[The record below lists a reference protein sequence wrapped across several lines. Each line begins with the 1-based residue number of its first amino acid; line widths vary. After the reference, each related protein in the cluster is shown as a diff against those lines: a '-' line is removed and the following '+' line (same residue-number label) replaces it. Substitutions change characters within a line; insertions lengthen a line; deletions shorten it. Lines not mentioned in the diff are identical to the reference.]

1 MMATQAPNTIADA
14 AEIIRHNA
22 KNGCSLQLA
31 GNGSRH
37 RAERGPS
44 ALSARNLSGIRIYQP
59 EDWTISVGAGTPVAE
74 IDDIVASHGQR
85 LAFDP
90 PNHKRIFGSGREP
103 TIGGAIAANAGD
115 PGTAFR
121 AGLRHQVAGMQFI
134 NGKGK
139 IIEDGSRA
147 IKNVAGIDLAR
158 GLIGSWGNLALICNM
173 VLRLVP
179 DIQGETTI
187 AVQVRDV
194 VEAMK
199 LFDRARTEGAEIS
212 GAIYLPTPTANR
224 ISDGLSVAD
233 SIVLLR
239 FESPESAQ
247 YFRKPISRSDSQ
259 LIDRPQAAR
268 LWEKIRDLDYLDGAS
283 KSTIWKVLVPAAIAP
298 DLFHQVT
305 TAHRA
310 QISVDGGGTLFW
322 VKADNDDNTALI
334 TTLQQFSGVR
344 VSCYYQPDTCA
355 PFAVKSTVAKTA
367 AERLSTRIK
376 QAFDPLGVF
385 SSKPYLLQKT
395 I

>member
-1 MMATQAPNTIADA
+1 MATQAPNTIADA

-37 RAERGPS
+37 RAETGPP
-44 ALSARNLSGIRIYQP
+44 ALSARNLSGIQNYQP

-74 IDDIVASHGQR
+74 IIDVVASHGQR

-90 PNHKRIFGSGREP
+90 PNHQRIFGSGREP
-103 TIGGAIAANAGD
+103 TIGGAIAANASD

-134 NGKGK
+134 NGKSK
-139 IIEDGSRA
+139 IIEAGSRA

-179 DIQGETTI
+179 DIQGETI

-199 LFDRARTEGAEIS
+199 LFDRARTEGADIS
-212 GAIYLPTPTANR
+212 GAIYLPTPAANC
-224 ISDGLSVAD
+224 ISDGFSVAD

-247 YFRKPISRSDSQ
+247 YFRKPISRSDCQ
-259 LIDRPQAAR
+259 LIDHPHAAR
-268 LWEKIRDLDYLDGAS
+268 LWEKIRDLDYLDGTS
-283 KSTIWKVLVPAAIAP
+283 KSTIWRVLVPAAIAP

-305 TAHRA
+305 TDHRV

-322 VKADNDDNTALI
+322 IKADNDDNPALI
-334 TTLQQFSGVR
+334 TTLRQFSGVR
-344 VSCYYQPDTCA
+344 VSCYYQPNTCA
-355 PFAVKSTVAKTA
+355 PFAVQPKVAKTA
-367 AERLSTRIK
+367 VERLSTRIK
-376 QAFDPLGVF
+376 EAFDPLGVF